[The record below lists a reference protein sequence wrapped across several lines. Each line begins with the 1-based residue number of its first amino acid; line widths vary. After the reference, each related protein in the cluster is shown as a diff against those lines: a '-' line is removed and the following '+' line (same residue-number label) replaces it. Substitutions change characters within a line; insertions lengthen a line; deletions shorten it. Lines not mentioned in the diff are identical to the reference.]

1 MREYGADLRHPYI
14 NESWSWVLDNSQ
26 FGSDGHWLPSGENL
40 CDERQALLLEYLP
53 STRRTDITSIDREL
67 ALQALA
73 GAQSIQQALVRHG
86 DQVKRNL
93 LVTEEGRV
101 VWIDFDRS
109 QVRDKM
115 TDDLL
120 VRFKK
125 DLIEIYNM
133 LFFD

>member
-40 CDERQALLLEYLP
+40 RDERQALLLEYLP
-53 STRRTDITSIDREL
+53 NRRRTDLISIDREL

-93 LVTEEGRV
+93 LVKEEGRV

-115 TDDLL
+115 TDDLTGENQEGSDRNL
-120 VRFKK
+120 QHA
-125 DLIEIYNM
+125 
-133 LFFD
+133 LF